1 MPSAKQLHPAF
12 QHSKYLIR
20 RKVFKLVGGAFHVY
34 DEMGDLLLYSK
45 QKAFRLR
52 EDFRVYSAEPA
63 MQELLTIKTSQVL
76 DIGATYNVQDA
87 TKGKIIGAIRRKGLK
102 SILKDEWIYLSPEGQ
117 ELGKLTEKSMS
128 GAVLSRIVNLV
139 PQDYAVVA
147 ADGREV
153 AEIKQHFNPVV
164 LKYEMRI
171 VDPGS
176 SIDPRLLISS
186 GILLAGIER
195 RQG

>member
-20 RKVFKLVGGAFHVY
+20 RKVFKLAGAAFHVY
-34 DEMGDLLLYSK
+34 DDMGDLLLYSK

-52 EDFRVYSAEPA
+52 EDFRVYSAEPG

-87 TKGKIIGAIRRKGLK
+87 TTGEIIGAIRRKGLK
-102 SILKDEWIYLSPEGQ
+102 SILKDEWTYLTPEGQ
-117 ELGKLTEKSMS
+117 EIGKLTEKSMS
-128 GAVLSRIVNLV
+128 GAVLSRLVNLV
-139 PQDYAVVA
+139 PQNYVVVA

-176 SIDPRLLISS
+176 SIDPRILISS